1 MELVT
6 IPKLGADPDFPLSAK
21 QIRNLIKE
29 NRIPYVRFGVRYLL
43 NPDKVLEALDREAML
58 KH

>member
-29 NRIPYVRFGVRYLL
+29 NRIPYIRFGVRYLL
-43 NPDKVLEALDREAML
+43 NPEAVLNALSKELTR
-58 KH
+58 K